1 MCKESSED
9 MNTSRFDLY
18 FENGKYG
25 LIDIKTR
32 KFILHSSYDVSDF
45 DGEVFTLKNGDTLK
59 IDDILSKVEWL
70 TSNNRYMI
78 VEDVVSRKVGIY
90 DAKNDILKVKCVFDK
105 IEYLNDKNGFR
116 CYLDKQIK
124 ELDYKKLS
132 SNKFSGKKS
141 EIIIVNNL
149 SLYYSEPFMIDML
162 NGKRTTLKR

>member
-1 MCKESSED
+1 MKTNRQKHIPL
-9 MNTSRFDLY
+9 NTSFSLNTSAYDNDDDTEVSLTTLDQTSNL
-18 FENGKYG
+18 E
-25 LIDIKTR
+25 DI
-32 KFILHSSYDVSDF
+32 
-45 DGEVFTLKNGDTLK
+45 EFTLKNGDTLK